1 MAARRS
7 GLDRGTRLLL
17 EMGRITRDNQ
27 GRDDALS
34 RIAGLMLRSFKVEA
48 VAILVYDQPSRS
60 AYVSASASVREDRT
74 IISPDITL
82 RVTHDSVL
90 SSVLLA
96 PDKPLFMKERRH
108 DPVLGEPPFEAMI
121 VVPMVST
128 EDVTGFV
135 LLAGS
140 GKTISRLQPE
150 LLMAVAGHA
159 SIIADRAQLMESL
172 RRSDEQNRMFAENA
186 QDMVFILDRGGR
198 FLYVN
203 PVCRDILG
211 YEPDEIIGS
220 YFGEFVTAECWAATT
235 AVVKKAVSERKRNVE
250 YSWVIQ
256 RKDGEY
262 ATLHVRASLVY
273 RDFDLYRHQG
283 IARDP
288 STENRLKE
296 QLVRRDR
303 ELSQSRSRAE
313 RMREYLAVANM
324 AQEEE
329 RARIARDIHDGS
341 VQYLVAMRRRLD
353 LFKREYLKGSPSA
366 AGREALEDIDSLL
379 DTAVKDLREFAR
391 NLRPPVLD
399 DFGLVSACEWL
410 ADQTEKEGIRVVFA
424 PTGDIRR
431 LSEEVEVT
439 AFRVVQESLANAAK
453 HSRATRVEVSLQFLP
468 EELKVVVRDNGR
480 GFVVPEG
487 VGALG
492 RAGQMGLVGMFERAE
507 MMGGKIDLQSSP
519 GKGTVLTVSIPLK
532 TASRE

>member
-1 MAARRS
+1 MTPKRT

-34 RIAGLMLRSFKVEA
+34 RIAGLVLKSFKVDA
-48 VAILVYDQPSRS
+48 VAILVYDQSSRS
-60 AYVSASASVREDRT
+60 AYVSASASVHEDRT

-82 RVTHDSVL
+82 RVTNDSILAAVL
-90 SSVLLA
+90 SS
-96 PDKPLFMKERRH
+96 PDEPLVVKGRRI
-108 DPVLGEPPFEAMI
+108 DAVLGETPFDAMI
-121 VVPMVST
+121 AVPMVST
-128 EDVTGFV
+128 EDVTGFL

-140 GKTISRLQPE
+140 VTAISKLSPD

-159 SIIADRAQLMESL
+159 SIIADRAQLLESL
-172 RRSDEQNRMFAENA
+172 RRSDEQYRMFAENA

-203 PVCRDILG
+203 PACREILG
-211 YEPDEIIGS
+211 YEPDEMTGR
-220 YFGEFVTAECWAATT
+220 YFGEFVTPESWATATAE
-235 AVVKKAVSERKRNVE
+235 VKHASSRRERNAE
-250 YSWVIQ
+250 YTWVIQ

-296 QLVRRDR
+296 QLREQGR
-303 ELSQSRSRAE
+303 ELSQSRSRSE
-313 RMREYLAVANM
+313 RMREYLAVANR

-329 RARIARDIHDGS
+329 RARIARDIHDGA
-341 VQYLVAMRRRLD
+341 VQYLVALRRRLD
-353 LFKREYLKGSPSA
+353 LFRREYLKSSPSQ
-366 AGREALEDIDSLL
+366 AGQQALADIDSLL
-379 DTAVKDLREFAR
+379 DTATQDLREFAR

-410 ADQTEKEGIRVVFA
+410 ADQTAKEGIRVVFA

-431 LSEEVEVT
+431 LSEDVEVT
-439 AFRVVQESLANAAK
+439 AFRVVQESLANAVK
-453 HSRATRVEVSLQFLP
+453 HSRATQVEVDLEFLADA
-468 EELKVVVRDNGR
+468 LRIIVRDNGQ
-480 GFVVPEG
+480 GFEIPEG

-507 MMGGKIDLQSSP
+507 MMGGSIDLQSAI

-532 TASRE
+532 AQE

>member
-1 MAARRS
+1 VTARRT

-34 RIAGLMLRSFKVEA
+34 RIAGLVLTTFKVEA
-48 VAILVYDQPSRS
+48 VAILVYDQSSRS
-60 AYVSASASVREDRT
+60 AYVSGSAALREDRA

-82 RVTHDSVL
+82 RVTHGSVL
-90 SSVLLA
+90 SSVLQT
-96 PDKPLFMKERRH
+96 PDKPLVIEGGH
-108 DPVLGEPPFEAMI
+108 PDPVLGKTPFEAMA

-128 EDVTGFV
+128 EEVTGFV
-135 LLAGS
+135 LLAGCS
-140 GKTISRLQPE
+140 KNLFRLQPE

-159 SIIADRAQLMESL
+159 SIIADRAQLLGSL
-172 RRSDEQNRMFAENA
+172 RRSDEQYRMFAENA
-186 QDMVFILDRGGR
+186 QDMVFTLDRGGR

-203 PVCRDILG
+203 PACRDILG
-211 YEPDEIIGS
+211 YEPDEMMGS
-220 YFGEFVTAECWAATT
+220 YFGEFVTAESWAETT
-235 AVVKKAVSERKRNVE
+235 AKVKKAASRRERNVE

-262 ATLHVRASLVY
+262 ATLLVRASLVY
-273 RDFDLYRHQG
+273 RDFELYRHQG

-296 QLVRRDR
+296 QLVRQGQ

-313 RMREYLAVANM
+313 RMREYLAVANL

-329 RARIARDIHDGS
+329 RARIARDIHDGA
-341 VQYLVAMRRRLD
+341 VQYLVALRRRLD
-353 LFKREYLKGSPSA
+353 LFKREYLKGSPSDS
-366 AGREALEDIDSLL
+366 GRDALQGIDSLL

-424 PTGDIRR
+424 PSGDIRR
-431 LSEEVEVT
+431 LPEGVEVT
-439 AFRVVQESLANAAK
+439 AFRVVQESLANAVK
-453 HSRATRVEVSLQFLP
+453 HSRATAVEVNLEFLP
-468 EELKVVVRDNGR
+468 GELRIKVRDNGQ
-480 GFVVPEG
+480 GFVIPEG

-507 MMGGKIDLQSSP
+507 MMDGKIDLESAA
-519 GKGTVLTVSIPLK
+519 GKGTSLTVSIPIRT
-532 TASRE
+532 TA